1 VPACQLCNKASYATS
16 IYMQTNKNIYMR
28 RDLVKLE
35 IDLKQSILSELREA
49 DLLPEEKYLNF
60 MKELV
65 FLREIFLSTVY
76 SPN

>member
-1 VPACQLCNKASYATS
+1 
-16 IYMQTNKNIYMR
+16 MR